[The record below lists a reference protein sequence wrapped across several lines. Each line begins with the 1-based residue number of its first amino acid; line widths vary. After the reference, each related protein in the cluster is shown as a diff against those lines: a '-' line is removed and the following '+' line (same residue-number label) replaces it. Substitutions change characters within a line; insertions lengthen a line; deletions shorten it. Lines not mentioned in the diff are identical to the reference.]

1 MRQRGVAHVGLWC
14 GIGATLFI
22 IFFINTCLIAVIII
36 ICIVILVFIRILIR
50 IRIRILVGVTNT
62 NTTAVTRCRSLV
74 VSAVLSGVLRS
85 HGAAEPDATHAT
97 VC

>member
-1 MRQRGVAHVGLWC
+1 
-14 GIGATLFI
+14 LFI

-50 IRIRILVGVTNT
+50 IRIRIRIRIIVGVTNT

-85 HGAAEPDATHAT
+85 HGAAEPDAAHAT